1 VPLLSLTCTVVS
13 PEKHILKGGAGVGDF
28 AGATV
33 AFVGVVGRRVGWFVV
48 GFIVGFAVGFI
59 VGFAVG
65 FTVGFAVGFT
75 VGLAVVEAGFP
86 AAHPQTSLYRTWD
99 APQLRSLAK
108 RNLIVKSYS
117 SQVSTRAIAFGF
129 VMVSPSLQI
138 PEQVGVTPAQP
149 Q

>member
-1 VPLLSLTCTVVS
+1 MNTVPLLSLTCTVVS

-33 AFVGVVGRRVGWFVV
+33 AFVGVVGRRVGGFV
-48 GFIVGFAVGFI
+48 VGFI